1 MMVDG
6 GLVGWA
12 KDSYFLV
19 DHVGTTASLFNIRR
33 DPQQKDDLGASRP
46 ELVKQF
52 QTKARSF
59 LQLSVKG
66 ARRRGPDQR

>member
-1 MMVDG
+1 MVDG

-19 DHVGTTASLFNIRR
+19 DRMGTTASLFDIRR
-33 DPQQKDDLGASRP
+33 DPQQKDDLGTKLP

-52 QTKARSF
+52 RTKARSF
-59 LQLSVKG
+59 LQLSVETT
-66 ARRRGPDQR
+66 RRTKPSPR